1 MKILGI
7 MSGTSMDGVDLAL
20 CEIIEQNGKY
30 QYEII
35 VAETIGYDER
45 WRLRLSKLNRQDAS
59 VFWKSHVFY
68 GKYLGR
74 LVNDF
79 LKKHNQ
85 TADLISSHGH
95 TVFHLPSEGYT
106 AQIGDGAAIYAET
119 NIPVVCD
126 FRSVDVA
133 LGGQGAPLVPIGDKL
148 LFGEYQYSLNLG
160 GIANIS
166 GNYHDQ
172 MLAFDVCPCNIAL
185 NRLARNIGKLY
196 DENGDLAKSGK
207 LNEELLDVLNGVDF
221 YKTFG
226 PKSLSREWINTD
238 FWHLTKVQNLSN
250 EDKARTISEH
260 IAIQIS
266 KALYHYS
273 DGEEDT
279 LAQKKMLVT
288 GGGTFNSF
296 LIGAIKA
303 ETSVQVI
310 VPDEKTIQFKEALIF
325 ALLGFLR
332 VNNQSNALAS
342 VTGAKKDSIGGAIY
356 GPFHI

>member
-20 CEIIEQNGKY
+20 CNINESNGKY
-30 QYEII
+30 EYQII
-35 VAETIGYDER
+35 AAETIPYDER

-59 VFWKSHVFY
+59 IFWKTHVFY
-68 GKYLGR
+68 GKYIGR

-79 LKKHNQ
+79 LKKNNE

-119 NIPVVCD
+119 GIPTVCD
-126 FRSVDVA
+126 FRSVDIA
-133 LGGQGAPLVPIGDKL
+133 LGGQGAPLVPIGDQF
-148 LFGEYQYSLNLG
+148 LFGEYQYCLNLG

-166 GNYHDQ
+166 GQYHDK

-185 NRLARNIGKLY
+185 NRLARNIGKLF
-196 DENGDLAKSGK
+196 DENGDLARSGA
-207 LNEELLDVLNGVDF
+207 LNEELLDALNAVEY

-226 PKSLSREWINTD
+226 PKSMSREWINTD
-238 FWHLTKVQNLSN
+238 FWHITKEQTMTN
-250 EDKARTISEH
+250 EDKARTLSEH

-266 KALYHYS
+266 KALYHYV
-273 DGEEDT
+273 DGEEEKLET
-279 LAQKKMLVT
+279 QKMLVT
-288 GGGTFNSF
+288 GGGAFNTF
-296 LIGAIKA
+296 LIEAIKA

-325 ALLGFLR
+325 GLLGYLR
-332 VNNQSNALAS
+332 VHNKPTSLAS
-342 VTGAKKDSIGGAIY
+342 VTGAKADSIGGAIY
-356 GPFHI
+356 GPIKF